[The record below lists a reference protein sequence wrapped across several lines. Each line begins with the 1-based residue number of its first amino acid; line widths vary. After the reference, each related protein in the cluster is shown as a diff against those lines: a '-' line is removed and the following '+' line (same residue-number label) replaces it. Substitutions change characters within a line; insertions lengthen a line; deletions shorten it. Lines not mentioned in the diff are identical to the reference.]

1 MDYAFIPLAPG
12 PHAAEPL
19 DVQCPHSARTV
30 PAQCPHSAR
39 DSARCKKWYFGNLGS
54 KSRIIGS
61 ENLLFRSL
69 ILKTV
74 VFASGHCAGTV
85 AGTVRALCGH
95 CAGTVQEAWPCRIGY
110 MIRYSLD
117 HFLGLPERIATYSP
131 SWAVGLPMQ
140 QSSSPLG
147 PMSCSAQVLFFTPRD
162 GMWRHLEVKK
172 AVHTREEKAGIRC
185 VTPPSSRIQ
194 CWVAKFSKPAGKKSE
209 QTLKQH

>member
-1 MDYAFIPLAPG
+1 M
-12 PHAAEPL
+12 
-19 DVQCPHSARTV
+19 
-30 PAQCPHSAR
+30 
-39 DSARCKKWYFGNLGS
+39 
-54 KSRIIGS
+54 
-61 ENLLFRSL
+61 
-69 ILKTV
+69 
-74 VFASGHCAGTV
+74 
-85 AGTVRALCGH
+85 RALCGH

-185 VTPPSSRIQ
+185 VDIGVGGGPMRREKRNSRFYLPSMDTIFENY
-194 CWVAKFSKPAGKKSE
+194 VALVGPGAVE
-209 QTLKQH
+209 V

>member
-110 MIRYSLD
+110 MIRYNLD
-117 HFLGLPERIATYSP
+117 HFLGLPERITTY
-131 SWAVGLPMQ
+131 
-140 QSSSPLG
+140 
-147 PMSCSAQVLFFTPRD
+147 
-162 GMWRHLEVKK
+162 
-172 AVHTREEKAGIRC
+172 
-185 VTPPSSRIQ
+185 
-194 CWVAKFSKPAGKKSE
+194 
-209 QTLKQH
+209 